1 MATVNSLVALLVANQ
16 GPGKSIELLQ
26 DLVAR
31 SMVVMKQEGLEEA
44 PPAVNMPT
52 EAEGCTEVG
61 CKRPLSCVSAGGYEQ
76 KVDSGEE
83 VTFEQELVE
92 VEEQISVRLDTP
104 ASQLIHSRTGR
115 LVQAMRVARETPGV
129 TLEHTSTAQC
139 LLGFDSIRVEKQAL
153 PQLLERLEKMVKED
167 VRCLWWKLTKAGA
180 PKHLTTPVYEVW
192 RDVGITPDRPL
203 KDSVKKPEHV
213 DSHMYAEKYSYTND
227 EWLKRM
233 VSKSLSSPKQKKARK
248 V

>member
-1 MATVNSLVALLVANQ
+1 MGWGDLEEHTAIFEPMGEVGGGSERETEPSPMGGGVEDATMATVNSLVALLVANQ

-153 PQLLERLEKMVKED
+153 PQLLERLEKMVKE
-167 VRCLWWKLTKAGA
+167 VRC
-180 PKHLTTPVYEVW
+180 
-192 RDVGITPDRPL
+192 PL
-203 KDSVKKPEHV
+203 LRNPS
-213 DSHMYAEKYSYTND
+213 
-227 EWLKRM
+227 
-233 VSKSLSSPKQKKARK
+233 
-248 V
+248 